1 MKAHKLSSV
10 YRFKL
15 ARHQKVREKS
25 QEQFDASSIGDLSF
39 LLLIFFIVTSSFL
52 LKQGLFI
59 SLPSPQSVSQ
69 SIDANRVL
77 SVAPQTEGY
86 LVNGVLK
93 TETELRKVI
102 QTKSSEVEDPVIL
115 VSMKAGVPY
124 NKLVQALS
132 ISREEKV
139 TKVSLKFEQ

>member
-1 MKAHKLSSV
+1 MKAHKLRSV

-15 ARHQKVREKS
+15 DRHQKIKEKNM
-25 QEQFDASSIGDLSF
+25 EQFDASSIGDLSF

-69 SIDANRVL
+69 SIDASRVL
-77 SVAPQTEGY
+77 SVAPQTDGY
-86 LVNGVLK
+86 LVNGLLK
-93 TETELRKVI
+93 TEPELRQVI
-102 QTKSSEVEDPVIL
+102 QTKINEVEDPVIL

-132 ISREEKV
+132 ISREEKI
-139 TKVSLKFEQ
+139 TKVSLKFEK

>member
-1 MKAHKLSSV
+1 M
-10 YRFKL
+10 
-15 ARHQKVREKS
+15 
-25 QEQFDASSIGDLSF
+25 EQFDASSIGDLSF

-69 SIDANRVL
+69 SIDASRVL
-77 SVAPQTEGY
+77 SVAPQTDGY
-86 LVNGVLK
+86 LVNGLLK
-93 TETELRKVI
+93 TEPELRQVI
-102 QTKSSEVEDPVIL
+102 QTKINEVEDPVIL

-132 ISREEKV
+132 ISREEKI
-139 TKVSLKFEQ
+139 TKVSLKFEK

>member
-1 MKAHKLSSV
+1 MKTKKLSSA

-15 ARHQKVREKS
+15 LRHQRFREKS

-59 SLPSPQSVSQ
+59 SLPSSQSVSQ

-77 SVAPQTEGY
+77 SIAPQNDGY
-86 LVNGVLK
+86 LVNGSLK
-93 TETELRKVI
+93 TERELRKI
-102 QTKSSEVEDPVIL
+102 MQTKGKEIKDPIVL
-115 VSMKAGVPY
+115 VSMKAGIPY

-132 ISREEKV
+132 ISREEKI
-139 TKVSLKFEQ
+139 TKVSLKFEK

>member
-1 MKAHKLSSV
+1 M
-10 YRFKL
+10 
-15 ARHQKVREKS
+15 
-25 QEQFDASSIGDLSF
+25 
-39 LLLIFFIVTSSFL
+39 
-52 LKQGLFI
+52 
-59 SLPSPQSVSQ
+59 
-69 SIDANRVL
+69 
-77 SVAPQTEGY
+77 APQTEGY

-93 TETELRKVI
+93 TEPELRKVI